1 MAKANK
7 RQAIGRGLSA
17 LLKNNENQPENR
29 REGNVLEIPIHQIDF
44 NPNQPRKKFNVELIS
59 ELAVSIKELGLIQ
72 PITVR
77 KINSNK
83 YQIIAGERRFK
94 AAKTIGLNHI
104 PCYIKSA
111 DDKQSVEMA
120 LVENIQRSD
129 LDPIEIAMCC
139 DKIINETK
147 LTQDELSVRI
157 GKKRTTITNYLRL
170 LKLNPII
177 QSGIRDGFITMGHG
191 RALLSFENK
200 EDQLNLYKKIL
211 KKSLSVRE
219 VESLTTKKPSK
230 NNKTVNIELPLNFS
244 NELIKLKKYI
254 NNKVNIKL
262 KNKERGTI
270 IFPFNNIEEFK
281 TIIKKLNAKK

>member
-17 LLKNNENQPENR
+17 LLKNNEIQPENER
-29 REGNVLEIPIHQIDF
+29 GGNVLEIPIHEIDF
-44 NPNQPRKKFNVELIS
+44 NRNQPRKKFNVELIS
-59 ELAVSIKELGLIQ
+59 ELAISIKELGLIQ

-83 YQIIAGERRFK
+83 YEIIAGERRFR

-111 DDKQSVEMA
+111 DDNQSVEMA

-139 DKIINETK
+139 DKIISESK
-147 LTQDELSVRI
+147 ITQDELSIRI

-177 QSGIRDGFITMGHG
+177 KYGISDGFISMGHG
-191 RALLSFENK
+191 RALLSISNSEIQMEF
-200 EDQLNLYKKIL
+200 YKKIIS
-211 KKSLSVRE
+211 KNLSVRQTE
-219 VESLTTKKPSK
+219 
-230 NNKTVNIELPLNFS
+230 
-244 NELIKLKKYI
+244 
-254 NNKVNIKL
+254 
-262 KNKERGTI
+262 
-270 IFPFNNIEEFK
+270 
-281 TIIKKLNAKK
+281 TIIKEKNKLTTLQSEDFTKEHISFLSKYFGTKVVTSLSSKGDGKIIISFKNEEDFNSILKKIK

>member
-17 LLKNNENQPENR
+17 LLKNDENQPENER
-29 REGNVLEIPIHQIDF
+29 GGKILEIPIHDIDF

-83 YQIIAGERRFK
+83 YEIIAGERRFR

-111 DDKQSVEMA
+111 DDKQSIEMA

-139 DKIINETK
+139 DKIISESK
-147 LTQDELSVRI
+147 LTQDELSIRI

-177 QSGIRDGFITMGHG
+177 QSGIRDGFISMGHG
-191 RALLSFENK
+191 RALLSISNSEIQMEF
-200 EDQLNLYKKIL
+200 YKKIIS
-211 KKSLSVRE
+211 KNLSVRQTE
-219 VESLTTKKPSK
+219 KIIKEKNRLTTLKFEDFTKKHISFLSK
-230 NNKTVNIELPLNFS
+230 YFGSKVVTSLSSKGDGKIIISFK
-244 NELIKLKKYI
+244 NEDDFNSILKK
-254 NNKVNIKL
+254 
-262 KNKERGTI
+262 
-270 IFPFNNIEEFK
+270 FK
-281 TIIKKLNAKK
+281 

>member
-17 LLKNNENQPENR
+17 LLKNDVNQPEN
-29 REGNVLEIPIHQIDF
+29 EQGSKVLEIPIHEIDF
-44 NPNQPRKKFNVELIS
+44 NPNQPRKKFNIELIS

-83 YQIIAGERRFK
+83 YEIIAGERRFR

-129 LDPIEIAMCC
+129 LDPIEIASR
-139 DKIINETK
+139 N
-147 LTQDELSVRI
+147 
-157 GKKRTTITNYLRL
+157 
-170 LKLNPII
+170 
-177 QSGIRDGFITMGHG
+177 
-191 RALLSFENK
+191 
-200 EDQLNLYKKIL
+200 
-211 KKSLSVRE
+211 
-219 VESLTTKKPSK
+219 
-230 NNKTVNIELPLNFS
+230 
-244 NELIKLKKYI
+244 
-254 NNKVNIKL
+254 
-262 KNKERGTI
+262 
-270 IFPFNNIEEFK
+270 
-281 TIIKKLNAKK
+281 

>member
-17 LLKNNENQPENR
+17 LLKNNEIQPENER
-29 REGNVLEIPIHQIDF
+29 GGNVLEIPIHQIDF

-59 ELAVSIKELGLIQ
+59 ELAISIKELGLIQ

-77 KINSNK
+77 KIDSNK
-83 YQIIAGERRFK
+83 YEIIAGERRFR
-94 AAKTIGLNHI
+94 AAKTIGLNNI

-139 DKIINETK
+139 DKIIRESK
-147 LTQDELSVRI
+147 ITQDELSIRI

-177 QSGIRDGFITMGHG
+177 QSGIKDGFISMGHG
-191 RALLSFENK
+191 RAMINIDDEKLQLSIYERIISKN
-200 EDQLNLYKKIL
+200 
-211 KKSLSVRE
+211 LSVRNTE
-219 VESLTTKKPSK
+219 KLISSFKNPNKKNIK
-230 NNKTVNIELPLNFS
+230 DNLDDNFLKQKIKAEKKLQTRVDFIFNKNKTGKIILNFKS
-244 NELIKLKKYI
+244 KSDFLRLIKKI
-254 NNKVNIKL
+254 N
-262 KNKERGTI
+262 E
-270 IFPFNNIEEFK
+270 
-281 TIIKKLNAKK
+281 